1 MTIQG
6 LKSVFFFMLIVFI
19 EILFASCSGK
29 ESSHVVISVPTM
41 QCSTCKENIEDALYS
56 IRGVT
61 FVHVSKRD
69 KIAEIDYNSTKTSI
83 VKLENIITSIG
94 YDANDKKADTI
105 AYQNLKDCCK
115 LPKDQKEKI
124 SH

>member
-6 LKSVFFFMLIVFI
+6 LKSVFFFLLIVSV
-19 EILFASCSGK
+19 EILLPSCSGK
-29 ESSHVVISVPTM
+29 ESSHVVINVPTI
-41 QCSTCKENIEDALYS
+41 QCSTCKKNIEDALYRV
-56 IRGVT
+56 RGVIN
-61 FVHVSKRD
+61 VHVSKRD
-69 KIAEIDYNSTKTSI
+69 KIAEIDYDSRKI
-83 VKLENIITSIG
+83 DVIKLENTITSIG

-115 LPKDQKEKI
+115 LPKDQKEKN